1 MACISIGKIKKK
13 IIFPISS
20 ILLSYIILNLE
31 YFSGYFF
38 DFKKVNSPNLYSL
51 YFSFSFLGCFVF
63 GGIFYCILKRN
74 SSRNSRIEDKKK
86 KEKNKKK
93 NDDKEDLSISL
104 IYNEDFN
111 KIHIN
116 MPYFIFSAFLELLTN
131 FSYSSIVFDFM
142 DIESKILYEAF
153 EIIFIKLISKC
164 FFKFDLYR
172 HQIFSMILLIFLL
185 LTSIM
190 FRESFLMKIV
200 QKKFTFYESQFED
213 YIIKT
218 SNEKIQS
225 RIIYYY
231 YYIFII
237 IGLIARSLNICFDKW
252 LITDKLCNPYK
263 LLFFK
268 GSFGLIPAFSIQFI
282 LYFAL
287 GENKNTGEDENEEIN
302 IRNLYKRLS
311 FPIFSFI
318 SNINI
323 NIFLIISFFIFV
335 GLYYTF
341 IMITINEYNPEFIGF
356 VSIFSSTLVIITIQ
370 LINVLFTKNTQKI
383 IIFSLIHIIFFLIIL
398 IPSLIICEIIIL
410 HFCQCDKYI
419 SQNIDKRGNLE
430 VNTAIKLYNEEDD
443 EDKTITISEEQSSR
457 SQDET

>member
-1 MACISIGKIKKK
+1 MACISFGKFKKK

-31 YFSGYFF
+31 YFSQYFF

-51 YFSFSFLGCFVF
+51 YFSFSFLGCFIF
-63 GGIFYCILKRN
+63 GGIFYCILRKNTR
-74 SSRNSRIEDKKK
+74 SKSRIEDKIQ

-93 NDDKEDLSISL
+93 NNDKANISISL

-116 MPYFIFSAFLELLTN
+116 MSYFIFSAFLELLTN

-164 FFKFDLYR
+164 FFKFHLYR
-172 HQIFSMILLIFLL
+172 HQVFGMILLIFLL
-185 LTSIM
+185 LTAIM
-190 FRESFLMKIV
+190 FRETFLMKIV
-200 QKKFTFYESQFED
+200 QKKFTFYESKYED
-213 YIIKT
+213 YIIKA

-225 RIIYYY
+225 GIIYYY
-231 YYIFII
+231 YFIFII
-237 IGLIARSLNICFDKW
+237 VGLMARSFNICFDKW

-268 GSFGLIPAFSIQFI
+268 GAFGFIPAFSIQFF
-282 LYFAL
+282 LYFLL
-287 GENKNTGEDENEEIN
+287 GENKNTEEDKNEEIN

-323 NIFLIISFFIFV
+323 NIILIISFFIIV
-335 GLYYTF
+335 GLYYTS
-341 IMITINEYNPEFIGF
+341 IMLTINEYNPEFIGF
-356 VSIFSSTLVIITIQ
+356 VSIFSSTLVIISIQ
-370 LINVLFTKNTQKI
+370 FINVLFTENTQKI
-383 IIFSLIHIIFFLIIL
+383 IISSLIHIIFFLIIL

-410 HFCQCDKYI
+410 HCCKCDKNI
-419 SQNIDKRGNLE
+419 SQNIDKRANLE
-430 VNTAIKLYNEEDD
+430 VNTALKLYNEDDD
-443 EDKTITISEEQSSR
+443 EDNKTLTISEEHSSR
-457 SQDET
+457 SQD